1 MAAAVRVRMT
11 AEEKI
16 AALQKKIQQV
26 KALDEKQKLRELG
39 DVLKKSSAQET
50 RKKIL
55 VGAFVMA
62 NFAGDLSKIA
72 IENKSFADSLTRD
85 DDRALFGLAP
95 LKKPTAKTAHAQAQA
110 PRSGYYSEQLK
121 AEKAA
126 KEKELEEQAK
136 AKAVPGFAEDAVARA
151 RRLAAEKEAAAKT
164 GRA

>member
-1 MAAAVRVRMT
+1 MEAAVRVRMT

-26 KALDEKQKLRELG
+26 KALDEKKKLRELG
-39 DVLKKSSAQET
+39 DVLKKSSSQET

-95 LKKPTAKTAHAQAQA
+95 LKKPTAKTAQA

>member
-1 MAAAVRVRMT
+1 MEAAVRVRMT

-26 KALDEKQKLRELG
+26 KALDEKKKLRELG
-39 DVLKKSSAQET
+39 DVLKKSSSQET

-95 LKKPTAKTAHAQAQA
+95 LKKPTAKTAQAQA